1 MDKVK
6 LYPQERIDLD
16 DTRALQSLVY
26 DYIGEALGALWGHG
40 RGLLSAPTATT
51 TENSGAPYVTLSPF
65 TFVASVPVEERAAD
79 TPSGQTFNQFKA
91 LVVNYDPTE
100 ESAPEID
107 VDTLRG
113 AFSVIVSQFG
123 AQYLWARPIMVDTD
137 TATRRKWDVASGA
150 EVTFSD
156 TTRTSQR
163 CEFRIQNAEPTYDAS
178 AGEAKWAKI
187 GELTGFS
194 NGDNAG
200 SVAQFTW
207 ISAFDDSAVNQFLHN
222 VDQLTTNDPTDAQLS
237 LSRLINATSSF
248 PYASGRSYRAVGLAV
263 QLAAIRRQLALLST
277 GGYADNQEAV
287 TQLNWDTAPRLSLSG
302 LGYKVGVLEQRITGG
317 VQCIA
322 SCQVGVAR
330 SAVTLEYYQAEYIGP
345 SYGVDRTHALI
356 APVGQQQN
364 RANIRITNDI
374 LEQGWAVT
382 HVTVTQ
388 VKNTKADAV
397 EPDHLDYNRVTFVI
411 DPKAYSADS
420 TDTSTMRIDTG
431 TASQRGVVVE
441 FLPQI
446 MDDGGHAHSESQFHP
461 PDGVDVEATQILR
474 YMAGNS
480 HELIFTVAVYAAPS
494 ANAQS

>member
-65 TFVASVPVEERAAD
+65 AFVTSVPVEERAVD
-79 TPSGQTFNQFKA
+79 TPSGETLNQFKA

-107 VDTLRG
+107 VNTLRG
-113 AFSVIVSQFG
+113 AFGVIVAQFG

-194 NGDNAG
+194 NGDNTG

-207 ISAFDDSAVNQFLHN
+207 VSAFDDSAVNQFLAN
-222 VDQLTTNDPTDAQLS
+222 EYDVGTSSATDAQIS
-237 LSRLINATSSF
+237 VSRLINNASRF
-248 PYASGRSYRAVGLAV
+248 PYVSGRSYRSAALAV
-263 QLAAIRRQLALLST
+263 QLAAIRRQLALIGSGGLTDPT
-277 GGYADNQEAV
+277 GLTPLA
-287 TQLNWDTAPRLSLSG
+287 WDTNPLLSLSG
-302 LGYKVGVLEQRITGG
+302 AESRIRTLEQRAVGS

-322 SCQVGVAR
+322 SGKIGVLR
-330 SAVTLEYYQAEYIGP
+330 SAAGLVEYWLATYVGP
-345 SYGVDRTHALI
+345 SFGVDRSFALI
-356 APVGQQQN
+356 APQGQAQN
-364 RANIRITNDI
+364 RVNIRIDNAV
-374 LEQGWAVT
+374 LAQGWAVT
-382 HVTVTQ
+382 HVDVTQ
-388 VKNTKADAV
+388 IVNKKANAV
-397 EPDHLDYNRVTFVI
+397 DPLHYDYNRVTFMV

-420 TDTSTMRIDTG
+420 SDTDTMRIDTG
-431 TASQRGVVVE
+431 GATSRGVTIEV
-441 FLPQI
+441 LPQI
-446 MDDGGHAHSESQFHP
+446 MDDGGHSHSETEFHA
-461 PDGVDVEATQILR
+461 PDGVDANATEILR
-474 YMAGNS
+474 FLTGNDYAM
-480 HELIFTVAVYAAPS
+480 IFSFAVYAVS
-494 ANAQS
+494 SDNAQS

>member
-16 DTRALQSLVY
+16 DTRALQSLIY

-40 RGLLSAPTATT
+40 RGVLSAPTVTT
-51 TENSGAPYVTLSPF
+51 TENNGNPYITFSPF
-65 TFVASVPVEERAAD
+65 TFITSVPVDGRAVD
-79 TPSGQTFNQFKA
+79 TPNGQTLNQFKA
-91 LVVNYDPTE
+91 IVVNYDPSE
-100 ESAPEID
+100 ESAPNIELGDARAAFDIFIAIY
-107 VDTLRG
+107 G
-113 AFSVIVSQFG
+113 AAYV
-123 AQYLWARPIMVDTD
+123 WARPVMVDTD

-163 CEFRIQNAEPTYDAS
+163 CEFRISAGEPAYDAS

-194 NGDNAG
+194 DGDNPG
-200 SVAQFTW
+200 SVAQFEW
-207 ISAFDDSAVNQFLHN
+207 ISAFDDPEVNEFLN
-222 VDQLTTNDPTDAQLS
+222 SVDLSTLRDPTDSQLS
-237 LSRLINATSSF
+237 LNRLINASSSF
-248 PYASGRSYRAVGLAV
+248 PYTGGRSYRAVGLAV

-302 LGYKVGVLEQRITGG
+302 LGYKVGVLEQRVTGG

-322 SCQVGVAR
+322 SCQVGIVR
-330 SAVTLEYYQAEYIGP
+330 SAVALEYYQAEYIGP
-345 SYGVDRTHALI
+345 SYGVDRAHSLI
-356 APVGQQQN
+356 APLGQKQN

-374 LEQGWAVT
+374 LAQGWAVT
-382 HVTVTQ
+382 HVSVTQ
-388 VKNTKADAV
+388 VKNTLVDGA
-397 EPDHLDYNRVTFVI
+397 EPDHYDYNRVTFVI

-420 TDTSTMRIDTG
+420 TDASTMRIDTG
-431 TASQRGVVVE
+431 GSTSRGVTVE

-446 MDDGGHAHSESQFHP
+446 MDDGGHLHSELQFHA
-461 PDGVDVEATQILR
+461 PDGVDTDATQVLR
-474 YMAGNS
+474 RLQTKD
-480 HELIFTVAVYAAPS
+480 HDLIFTVAVYAAPS
-494 ANAQS
+494 FNAQS

>member
-65 TFVASVPVEERAAD
+65 TFVASVPVEERAVD
-79 TPSGQTFNQFKA
+79 TPSGQTFTQFKA
-91 LVVNYDPTE
+91 LIVNYDPTE

-107 VDTLRG
+107 VNTLRG
-113 AFSVIVSQFG
+113 AFSVIVAQFG

-156 TTRTSQR
+156 TTRTAQR

-178 AGEAKWAKI
+178 AGEAKWARI

-194 NGDNAG
+194 DGDNTG

-207 ISAFDDSAVNQFLHN
+207 VSAFDDSAVNQFLAN
-222 VDQLTTNDPTDAQLS
+222 EYDIGTSSATDAQIS
-237 LSRLINATSSF
+237 VSRLINNANRF
-248 PYASGRSYRAVGLAV
+248 PYVSGRSYRSAALAV
-263 QLAAIRRQLALLST
+263 QLAAIRRQLALIGSGGLTDPT
-277 GGYADNQEAV
+277 GLTPLA
-287 TQLNWDTAPRLSLSG
+287 WDTNPLLSLSG
-302 LGYKVGVLEQRITGG
+302 AESRIRTLEQRITGG

-322 SCQVGVAR
+322 SCQVGIVR

-345 SYGVDRTHALI
+345 SYGVDREHSLI
-356 APVGQQQN
+356 APLGQQQN

-374 LEQGWAVT
+374 LAQGWAVT

-388 VKNTKADAV
+388 VKNTQADAG

-420 TDTSTMRIDTG
+420 TDESTMRIDTG
-431 TASQRGVVVE
+431 GSTSRGVTVE

-446 MDDGGHAHSESQFHP
+446 MDDGGHNHSESQFHA
-461 PDGVDVEATQILR
+461 PDGVDTNATQILR
-474 YMAGNS
+474 RLQTKD
-480 HELIFTVAVYAAPS
+480 HDLIFTVAVYAAPS